1 MGVIGSIALRLLP
14 GRSWKV
20 IKTKNMLTQG
30 EGPDCGLFMLMY
42 ALYMALAWTVDFS
55 QEDIPQL
62 RRWWCHLILDN
73 MSPASVSES
82 TTTKESPPRHPVV
95 CQQEDN
101 DEVCEKN
108 VKCRFVQ
115 DIGPAWSWV
124 QTHRAF
130 FRGEVMEPA
139 YLQMDYENQQRLLE
153 EYLRGDL
160 EARDAFLFEF
170 ECAEDLD
177 TFISNYEETI
187 AHQSE
192 LEAVEKQIQDLLEKQ
207 TRLRERKN
215 GAGNIQS

>member
-1 MGVIGSIALRLLP
+1 MSHPTHFGSKPDAEQFCRDGRFECPCCSFTCYEKFSFTLHMDNHTSHAVEHGAHLHYACFLEGH
-14 GRSWKV
+14 GRSSKLSMHCIWPW
-20 IKTKNMLTQG
+20 TGLLTS
-30 EGPDCGLFMLMY
+30 
-42 ALYMALAWTVDFS
+42 V
-55 QEDIPQL
+55 
-62 RRWWCHLILDN
+62 RRTSLS

-177 TFISNYEETI
+177 TFISNCN
-187 AHQSE
+187 
-192 LEAVEKQIQDLLEKQ
+192 EKQGLKVHAMIKE
-207 TRLRERKN
+207 
-215 GAGNIQS
+215 